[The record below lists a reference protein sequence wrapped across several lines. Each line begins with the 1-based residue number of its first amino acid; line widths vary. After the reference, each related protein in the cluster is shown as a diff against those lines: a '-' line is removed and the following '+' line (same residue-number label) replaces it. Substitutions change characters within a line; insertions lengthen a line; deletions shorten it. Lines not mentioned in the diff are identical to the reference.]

1 MLLGRWG
8 AFFFHRKAKYKC
20 AFGCREGKYT
30 CAFGVSKKCNVNV
43 FCSVSGFLFV
53 FGAGDKFCFF
63 RAGEEEERKRD
74 GEREKFCRRSGKP
87 KSRHLP

>member
-1 MLLGRWG
+1 MSCFWHGE
-8 AFFFHRKAKYKC
+8 A
-20 AFGCREGKYT
+20 KYT

-43 FCSVSGFLFV
+43 FCSVSGFLFI
-53 FGAGDKFCFF
+53 FGAGDKFRFF

-74 GEREKFCRRSGKP
+74 GEREKFCSRSGKP